1 MRRFWGSQHDS
12 GWSVRNLIVV
22 HGGVD
27 MPSDEKTLAAL
38 TAAAAQGWAQFP
50 DALASVVAAVEI
62 LESDPA
68 FNAGF
73 GSVLNHVGEVEV
85 DAAIV
90 DGTHSQ
96 LGAVAAVSGLRH
108 PIRTAAA
115 LMQAGSA
122 VLLTGV
128 GAREYADGLGQ
139 PWDDLKTPA
148 QVDAWNSFRSG
159 ELLSVFTGMPV
170 APSSETVGCITSMNG
185 MLVAGTSTGGV
196 CGKQA
201 GRVGDSAIFGAGH
214 WANDQMAVLCSG
226 HGESI
231 IKARSASRCASRI
244 LEGASLK
251 EAVEWTIQSLEQQT
265 SSVGAVV
272 AFDRESGAVAA
283 AHNGNDFPVVVF
295 DGDISRV
302 IEAERVSRLLS

>member
-1 MRRFWGSQHDS
+1 MRD
-12 GWSVRNLIVV
+12 LIVV

-27 MPSDEKTLAAL
+27 MPSNNETL
-38 TAAAAQGWAQFP
+38 TALRAAAVRGWAEFP
-50 DALASVVAAVEI
+50 DASGSVVAAVEA

-73 GSVLNHVGEVEV
+73 GSVLNIDGDVEV

-90 DGTHSQ
+90 DGTNCQ

-115 LMQAGSA
+115 LMRADGA

-128 GAREYADGLGQ
+128 GAREYADSLGQ
-139 PWDDLKTPA
+139 PWDDLKTAA
-148 QVDAWNSFRSG
+148 QVEALNSFRSG
-159 ELLSVFTGMPV
+159 DQLSVFTGMPV
-170 APSSETVGCITSMNG
+170 APSSETVGCIAFLG
-185 MLVAGTSTGGV
+185 EMLVAGTSTGGV

-214 WANDQMAVLCSG
+214 WANERIAVLCSG

-231 IKARSASRCASRI
+231 IKARSASRCAARI
-244 LEGASLK
+244 LEGASLQD
-251 EAVEWTIQSLEQQT
+251 AVEWTIHSLGQQT

-283 AHNGNDFPVVVF
+283 AHNGSDFPVVTF
-295 DGDISRV
+295 DGGTSRV
-302 IEAERVSRLLS
+302 VEAKRVSRLRP